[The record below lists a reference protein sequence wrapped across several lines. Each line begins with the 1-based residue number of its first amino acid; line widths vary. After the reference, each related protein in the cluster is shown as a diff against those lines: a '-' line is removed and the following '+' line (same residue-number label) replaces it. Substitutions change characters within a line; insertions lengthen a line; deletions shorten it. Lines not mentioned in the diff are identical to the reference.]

1 MEDCKKKI
9 ISADVPAIPTAF
21 SETITEIKDLG
32 LDKVISIP
40 TFESK
45 KSSLYRHRNSSF
57 SVDKT
62 VFDEVKNVKI
72 PTKFEKIV
80 LADYCEGNR
89 RIILFCS
96 EEARNKMTVFKD
108 YFGDGTFKSC
118 PNLFS
123 QIFTIHADL
132 GSNINSTALTPL
144 VYALMTDRKKRAMK
158 FFTV

>member
-1 MEDCKKKI
+1 MRRH
-9 ISADVPAIPTAF
+9 
-21 SETITEIKDLG
+21 LG

-72 PTKFEKIV
+72 PPKFEKFV

-118 PNLFS
+118 PNLLCTSGWPGPMEFNNEIVINPMYPGILIYVTPSFS
-123 QIFTIHADL
+123 
-132 GSNINSTALTPL
+132 
-144 VYALMTDRKKRAMK
+144 M
-158 FFTV
+158 